1 MLHHTVRLSS
11 LHNVYGCSLILF
23 YSLCLLFLSF
33 PQPPSVPPSLPHS
46 LTLSFILHVY
56 LVLDM
61 DRYTIYMAMRQTES
75 ILTVLSFS
83 SHILFL
89 LGLKP
94 TTWISEV
101 NNHSSDGSDGFAK
114 QTLRQQM
121 FGHEAKLDKFLHC
134 HQIVDLANRDRE
146 KNFELEML
154 EETTPNIFQGKQMN

>member
-1 MLHHTVRLSS
+1 MLYHTKSYGYQVFTTFTAVVSFSFILSVFS
-11 LHNVYGCSLILF
+11 F
-23 YSLCLLFLSF
+23 FLFLN
-33 PQPPSVPPSLPHS
+33 PPPSLPPS

-56 LVLDM
+56 FVLDM

-83 SHILFL
+83 SHISFL

-94 TTWISEV
+94 TAWISEV

-121 FGHEAKLDKFLHC
+121 LGHEAKLDKFLHC
-134 HQIVDLANRDRE
+134 HQKVNLANRDGE